1 MISVIFSVCYISK
14 NSPVL
19 IGTGHTLIM
28 VFCAKAKIVDKEK
41 IERGYWRLRLSGCGD
56 IAGKSMPG
64 QFLHIL
70 CQDFSKKSCDKKSPI
85 LRRPISIHRILA
97 PDIIEILFKVVGQG
111 TCLLSQK
118 EIGQPLD
125 ILGPIGNGFK
135 IARGKEALLVAGG
148 IGIAPL
154 YALAESLRRG
164 GEDVCLFMGGKTSE
178 DILCKDELRNL
189 GIEVKIATDDGS
201 LGHHGLV
208 TDLLPTTHPLPTLY
222 ACGPQNML
230 KEVAKIAKKRGA
242 LCQVLLEER
251 MACGIGAC
259 MSCVCPTKEGKYVRV
274 CVDGP
279 VFDAEEVDWE

>member
-1 MISVIFSVCYISK
+1 
-14 NSPVL
+14 
-19 IGTGHTLIM
+19 M
-28 VFCAKAKIVDKEK
+28 VFCAKAKIVDKE
-41 IERGYWRLRLSGCGD
+41 ERKRDYWRLRFSGCGD
-56 IAGKSMPG
+56 IAGKSRPG

-70 CQDFSKKSCDKKSPI
+70 CQDFSKKSCDKKSLI

-97 PDIIEILFKVVGQG
+97 PDRIEILFKVVGQG
-111 TCLLSQK
+111 TGLLSQK
-118 EIGQPLD
+118 EVGQEID
-125 ILGPIGNGFK
+125 VLGPVGNGFR
-135 IARGKEALLVAGG
+135 IDPEEKETILVAGG
-148 IGIAPL
+148 IGVAPL
-154 YALAESLRRG
+154 YALTESLRRAG
-164 GEDVCLFMGGKTSE
+164 KDVCLFMGGKTSE

-201 LGHHGLV
+201 LGYHGLV

-230 KEVAKIAKKRGA
+230 KEVAKIAKRRGI

-259 MSCVCPTKEGKYVRV
+259 MSCACPTKEGNYQRV

>member
-1 MISVIFSVCYISK
+1 
-14 NSPVL
+14 
-19 IGTGHTLIM
+19 M
-28 VFCAKAKIVDKEK
+28 VFCAKAKIVDKEELK
-41 IERGYWRLRLSGCGD
+41 RGCWRLRLSGCGD
-56 IAGKSMPG
+56 IAPQSRPG

-70 CQDFSKKSCDKKSPI
+70 CQDFSKESCDKKSVI

-97 PDIIEILFKVVGQG
+97 PDKMEILFKVVGQG

-118 EIGQPLD
+118 EIGQEVD
-125 ILGPIGNGFK
+125 VLGPIGNGFR
-135 IARGKEALLVAGG
+135 IDPEEKEAILVAGG

-154 YALAESLRRG
+154 HALTESLRREG
-164 GEDVCLFMGGKTSE
+164 KDVCLFMGGKTSE

-208 TDLLPTTHPLPTLY
+208 TDLLPTTYYLLPTIIY

-230 KEVAKIAKKRGA
+230 KVVSKIAERRGT

-259 MSCVCPTKEGKYVRV
+259 MSCACPTKEGKYQRV

-279 VFDAEEVDWE
+279 VFNAEEVF